1 MPPGPY
7 RAGGWRGRSAH
18 EADPALGAKP
28 PALGASRTVSAGSAA
43 GPASLP
49 ADRAAAS
56 ARGIAPVIPHK
67 SNEKDQPAVF
77 AKTLDKA
84 FGHSNGPVEP
94 GCWNGEV

>member
-1 MPPGPY
+1 LRPC
-7 RAGGWRGRSAH
+7 AARS
-18 EADPALGAKP
+18 
-28 PALGASRTVSAGSAA
+28 
-43 GPASLP
+43 SLP
-49 ADRAAAS
+49 ANRAAAS

-84 FGHSNGPVEP
+84 FGHSNGAVGP